1 MLGVGGLSLG
11 SFLRM
16 SEAGE
21 VKPGAKAKSVIL
33 IYLSGGP
40 SHMDTFDLK
49 PNAPSEYRGLF
60 NPIKTNVPGIEI
72 SEHLPKMAKQAD
84 KYAILRGVSHTLAA
98 HRFGKQYMNTGNR
111 PLPSLVFPSYG
122 AVISKELGG
131 EIDLPTSVA
140 VPKPS
145 HPAGYL
151 GVAHGALSTGR
162 TPQVGQKFGVRG
174 MSLQNG
180 LTIAD
185 LEKRQNLLN
194 DLDTVFAGQ
203 EKNSSTLA
211 GMDKFSRQAYEMISS
226 SRARTAFDISK
237 ESPAAIK
244 EFGDDPF
251 GQSCL
256 LATRLVEAGVKFVN
270 VDLGGWDTHSDNF
283 GKLKDTQLPK
293 LDTGLAALFNQ
304 LDARGLLESTTV
316 MVTGEFGRT
325 PKINT
330 RSTPGGR
337 DHYPRA
343 MFVLLGGG
351 GMKGGQ
357 VVGAS
362 DEKAAGPANDAI
374 SPDSIAKTVYHSLG
388 INTEKEYRTASGRP
402 VMIVRNGS
410 IIREM
415 FS

>member
-1 MLGVGGLSLG
+1 
-11 SFLRM
+11 
-16 SEAGE
+16 
-21 VKPGAKAKSVIL
+21 
-33 IYLSGGP
+33 
-40 SHMDTFDLK
+40 
-49 PNAPSEYRGLF
+49 
-60 NPIKTNVPGIEI
+60 
-72 SEHLPKMAKQAD
+72 
-84 KYAILRGVSHTLAA
+84 
-98 HRFGKQYMNTGNR
+98 
-111 PLPSLVFPSYG
+111 
-122 AVISKELGG
+122 
-131 EIDLPTSVA
+131 
-140 VPKPS
+140 
-145 HPAGYL
+145 
-151 GVAHGALSTGR
+151 
-162 TPQVGQKFGVRG
+162 

-226 SRARTAFDISK
+226 SRARAAFDISE

-388 INTEKEYRTASGRP
+388 INTEKEYKTASGRP